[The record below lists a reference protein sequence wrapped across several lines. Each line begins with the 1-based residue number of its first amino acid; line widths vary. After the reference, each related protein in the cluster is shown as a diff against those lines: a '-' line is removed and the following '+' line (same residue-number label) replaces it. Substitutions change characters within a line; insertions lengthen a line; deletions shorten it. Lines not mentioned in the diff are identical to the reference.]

1 MDELKNIS
9 NQQITFTG
17 AIAPEEVKNH
27 MKKADI
33 LIMNSMH
40 EGIPMTILEAMS
52 MSLPIITTDV
62 GGIGEVVQYSIDAE
76 KTDGT
81 TESIITAIKKIMS
94 NYNEYSKNAY
104 NRSKQF
110 DYRKVNKKIFEQLN
124 LYLKW

>member
-1 MDELKNIS
+1 
-9 NQQITFTG
+9 
-17 AIAPEEVKNH
+17 
-27 MKKADI
+27 
-33 LIMNSMH
+33 MNCW
-40 EGIPMTILEAMS
+40 S

-81 TESIITAIKKIMS
+81 PESIITAIKKIMS